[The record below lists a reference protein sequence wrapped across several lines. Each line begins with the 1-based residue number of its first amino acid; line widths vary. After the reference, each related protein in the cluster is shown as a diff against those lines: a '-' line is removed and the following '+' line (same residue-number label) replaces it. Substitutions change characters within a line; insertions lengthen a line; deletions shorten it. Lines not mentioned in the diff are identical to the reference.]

1 MLSMSST
8 EDTVTIT
15 EDSNLSCE
23 VPVSSP
29 PLPTRRLV
37 NPELLRLI
45 MRRTG
50 TGARL
55 SIRQLAEIVEV
66 PHQTVGRL
74 LTGEQTDMDGT
85 TAQAIADT
93 IGVDLDVLW
102 IPIQRAGER
111 QFGLAA
117 EPDTAVAA

>member
-1 MLSMSST
+1 MSTTKDIHLSW
-8 EDTVTIT
+8 E
-15 EDSNLSCE
+15 E
-23 VPVSSP
+23 PVSP

-55 SIRQLAEIVEV
+55 SIRQLAELVDI

-74 LTGEQTDMDGT
+74 LTGEQTDIEGE
-85 TAQAIADT
+85 TAQAIAET
-93 IGVDLDVLW
+93 VGVDIDVLW
-102 IPIQRAGER
+102 IPIQRAGLR
-111 QFGLAA
+111 QLGPVA
-117 EPDTAVAA
+117 EPETAVAA